1 MKRLLLL
8 LLIAIVPTSTLLA
21 ADGHEKTID
30 RVDKSGKIIQ
40 QIMNAP
46 DSGIPDNIFSSAKC
60 IAVVPSML
68 HAGFAIGGSYGKGVA
83 SCRTDKGWSAPAFF
97 TVRGGSFGFQIGGEA
112 IDLIMVVMND
122 EGMKNLLSS
131 KFELG
136 ASASAAAGPVG
147 RHASGD
153 TDWQMRAQIL
163 TYSRARGVFAG
174 LDIKG
179 ALVTQGKD
187 DTRAFYGRMVPFPTI
202 LNGNVA
208 SPDTAKPFLAALEKY
223 GPGKPAPVPAP
234 AKTPAATPE
243 KPATVGST
251 PAQPPKQPEGGD

>member
-8 LLIAIVPTSTLLA
+8 LLIAIVPATTLVA

-30 RVDKSGKIIQ
+30 RVESAGRILN
-40 QIMNAP
+40 QIMAAP
-46 DSGIPDNIFSSAKC
+46 DSGIPDNIISSSKC
-60 IAVVPSML
+60 IAIVPSLL
-68 HAGFAIGGSYGKGVA
+68 HGGFGFGGSYGKGVA
-83 SCRTDKGWSAPAFF
+83 SCRTEKGWSAPAFF
-97 TVRGGSFGFQIGGEA
+97 TVRGGSFGLQIGGEA
-112 IDLIMVVMND
+112 VDLVMVIMND

-163 TYSRARGVFAG
+163 TYSRARGIFAG
-174 LDIKG
+174 LDLKG
-179 ALVTQGKD
+179 SVVTQGKD
-187 DTRAFYGRMVPFPTI
+187 DTRAFYGRMVPFKTI

-208 SPDTAKPFLAALEKY
+208 SPDTAKPFLTALAKY
-223 GPGKPAPVPAP
+223 GDGKPAPAPPAKAPAP
-234 AKTPAATPE
+234 EKSPAAAETPN
-243 KPATVGST
+243 
-251 PAQPPKQPEGGD
+251 PAQPPAQASGGL